1 MINEKRNQVSLSLF
15 LLCICFYNSAYP
27 TFRVF
32 FLFLFRKQNTVIQ
45 VVNKLGDFLF
55 SDDVCETTSH
65 VVTGSPRRTL
75 NVMLGIAR
83 GCWIVSYEWVRN
95 ILKFYCRI
103 NETYFV
109 QLKYQPY
116 NNFCFHAVCSGAMCT
131 YSALPRVSSI
141 KGNLSV

>member
-1 MINEKRNQVSLSLF
+1 MNACFHNPTYPLNTVS
-15 LLCICFYNSAYP
+15 
-27 TFRVF
+27 F
-32 FLFLFRKQNTVIQ
+32 FLFALFRKQSTVIQ

-95 ILKFYCRI
+95 TFEFYFKI
-103 NETYFV
+103 NYAYFSWNV
-109 QLKYQPY
+109 
-116 NNFCFHAVCSGAMCT
+116 NHIFVHAMHNVAMFRCSGLELAEFGKICFFLKLCVTMN
-131 YSALPRVSSI
+131 V
-141 KGNLSV
+141 VFQ

>member
-1 MINEKRNQVSLSLF
+1 M
-15 LLCICFYNSAYP
+15 CIYFIILHIHTTLY
-27 TFRVF
+27 VF
-32 FLFLFRKQNTVIQ
+32 FPSFRKQNTVIQ

-95 ILKFYCRI
+95 VF
-103 NETYFV
+103 F
-109 QLKYQPY
+109 
-116 NNFCFHAVCSGAMCT
+116 
-131 YSALPRVSSI
+131 
-141 KGNLSV
+141 